1 MTFLSRSASRYSKN
15 RGRSIRCSQSRD
27 SRTLNTNIRTKPIL
41 TKLLRRKLIV
51 QEDTLKPRIN
61 RDVSQLVQARTTKTL
76 LRQLLVTYPL
86 GTRGVSYLETYYIIL
101 FRNLT
106 RIRELLLIVY
116 GNLLLI
122 TPILYP
128 ILTILTLLLYQAL
141 LASLLRII
149 GNIDSRSIVADTTQS
164 F

>member
-1 MTFLSRSASRYSKN
+1 MTSLSRSASRHGKN
-15 RGRSIRCSQSRD
+15 RGRLMRCSWSRD
-27 SRTLNTNIRTKPIL
+27 SKTLNTNIRTKLIL

-61 RDVSQLVQARTTKTL
+61 RDVSQLVQTRTTKTL
-76 LRQLLVTYPL
+76 LRQLLVTYLL
-86 GTRGVSYLETYYIIL
+86 GTRGVSYLETHYIIL

-116 GNLLLI
+116 GNLFLI

-149 GNIDSRSIVADTTQS
+149 GNIDSYSIVADITQL